1 MSKKKNFEVVDHEGL
16 PCPRCGKTS
25 ETRKHTSPLSEKI
38 LRQPFYYTVWFNCFN
53 KDCKTTIFMSED
65 YKIVNKNAAANQ
77 FKMIA
82 EDQETLDFISK
93 VL

>member
-1 MSKKKNFEVVDHEGL
+1 
-16 PCPRCGKTS
+16 
-25 ETRKHTSPLSEKI
+25 
-38 LRQPFYYTVWFNCFN
+38 
-53 KDCKTTIFMSED
+53 MSED